1 MLVHLPLTVLLF
13 FSFLGKVFLTGF
25 ISYFSILSIFCIF
38 AGAIGSEQAW
48 AQAGKSTSTET
59 SSAGERSHNVRKMIQ
74 NRLKQESGSSVSLD
88 LNQNSELRHLIDRA
102 KIRFSKMNS
111 DFRDYR
117 CVVTMQENIGGELNE
132 LRRAKLLVRSEPF
145 SVYMK
150 YISPDEIENREVIYV
165 DGKYNNRL
173 ISNKG
178 GKRPVM
184 AQLTR
189 ALEIDCP
196 LAMKESDH
204 QITEIGMGGIMEQL
218 LDVADIALSM
228 PEIEIG
234 FIQGA
239 SVDGRPCTVIEIRH
253 EAKTP
258 DFPFYFAR
266 VFVDDQWEIPVRFVC
281 YDWPTKEDPN
291 NLELLEEFTYT
302 QIEMNIDAQDEDF
315 DYLNPRY
322 GFSKKELNFQQ

>member
-1 MLVHLPLTVLLF
+1 MLVHLPFAVLPF
-13 FSFLGKVFLTGF
+13 FSFLVKICLGGIVSSLSFLA
-25 ISYFSILSIFCIF
+25 LFCF
-38 AGAIGSEQAW
+38 FTAAIGSEQAL
-48 AQAGKSTSTET
+48 AQSGVDTSADT
-59 SSAGERSHNVRKMIQ
+59 SSAAGRSHNVRKMIQ
-74 NRLKQESGSSVSLD
+74 NRDKQGSGGSASLD
-88 LNQNSELRHLIDRA
+88 LNQNSELRRLIDRA

-117 CVVTMQENIGGELNE
+117 CVVTMQENIGGELKDP
-132 LRRAKLLVRSEPF
+132 RRAKLLVRSEPF

-253 EAKTP
+253 ETKTP

-302 QIEMNIDAQDEDF
+302 QIEMNVDAQDEDF
-315 DYLNPRY
+315 DYLNPSY
-322 GFSKKELNFQQ
+322 GFFKKELNFQH